1 MADKTIGDLA
11 RRSSNGDLYLNLA
24 QQLLDHQEWGL
35 ARKAVENALARE
47 TLSDRGGA
55 EKLKVEIESR
65 LGQFTTKQ

>member
-1 MADKTIGDLA
+1 MIRGLA
-11 RRSSNGDLYLNLA
+11 RRSRNGDLYLNLA

-65 LGQFTTKQ
+65 LGQFATK

>member
-1 MADKTIGDLA
+1 MIGDLA
-11 RRSSNGDLYLNLA
+11 RRSRNGGLYLNLA
-24 QQLLDHQEWGL
+24 QQLLDHQECGL

-65 LGQFTTKQ
+65 LGQFTTK